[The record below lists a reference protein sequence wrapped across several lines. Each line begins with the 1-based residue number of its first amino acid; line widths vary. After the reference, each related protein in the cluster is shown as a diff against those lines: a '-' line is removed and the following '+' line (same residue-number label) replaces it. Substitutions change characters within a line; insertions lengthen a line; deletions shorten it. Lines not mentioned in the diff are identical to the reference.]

1 MLKHSHNK
9 KCSLE
14 TCTWLLLM
22 LLQDLFASVWPH
34 RVHKKPF
41 LLKITVLY
49 LYYSRLNYTIV
60 QKKTTNIEKLF
71 YLWLIL
77 FVWFKVFLNRHLLYI
92 LCIYCKNGTK
102 VISCQEET
110 VRLLVKL
117 HYKKIPELASLRF
130 LKLNLEFQNTKM

>member
-1 MLKHSHNK
+1 MVTTKNVVWKRARGYCLCYCKTF
-9 KCSLE
+9 SLVPD
-14 TCTWLLLM
+14 W
-22 LLQDLFASVWPH
+22 
-34 RVHKKPF
+34 VHKKPF
-41 LLKITVLY
+41 LQEITVHY
-49 LYYSRLNYTIV
+49 LYYSRLNYTII

-71 YLWLIL
+71 YPWLIL
-77 FVWFKVFLNRHLLYI
+77 LVWLKVFLNRHLLYI

-117 HYKKIPELASLRF
+117 HYKNIPELASLRF